1 MSRRRTF
8 GTIRKLPSGRYQA
21 RYTSPDGVRH
31 RAPRSF
37 ATKAEASRWLAASE
51 NDLARGT
58 WTDPD
63 AARVAL
69 DAYTRG
75 WLKARPNLRPR
86 TIDLYDLLLERHIL
100 PAFGHHTLATLT
112 PATVRGWNASS
123 CGGAGAV
130 RSRPRSVT
138 ACCGP
143 S

>member
-37 ATKAEASRWLAASE
+37 ATKAEASRWLASSE

-69 DAYTRG
+69 DVYARG
-75 WLKARPNLRPR
+75 WL
-86 TIDLYDLLLERHIL
+86 
-100 PAFGHHTLATLT
+100 T
-112 PATVRGWNASS
+112 PAPEPAAAHDRSVRELCSS
-123 CGGAGAV
+123 ATSSRSSDITRSARSRRRRSGAGM
-130 RSRPRSVT
+130 RIL
-138 ACCGP
+138 CGVAAAAR
-143 S
+143 